1 MEITLVNISKS
12 YKNTKAVR
20 DVNLTLTNGIT
31 ALLGANGSGKTT
43 LLRIITTVLKP
54 DSGSVFFEGSNI
66 IEDGDDF
73 RAVLGYLPQNFGY
86 YKEFTA
92 LDFML
97 YLSSLKGL
105 DGKTAIQ
112 KTDELLEFTGL
123 ADVKKKKIKTF
134 SGGMIQ
140 RLGIAQA
147 LLNDPE
153 VLVLDEP
160 TSGLDPK
167 ERIRFRKLIEKISK
181 DKIIIYST
189 HIISD
194 ISEIANR
201 VLLMNE
207 GVIAEDT
214 TVDKISDLC
223 IKYFGEESELDG

>member
-43 LLRIITTVLKP
+43 LLRIIPTVLKP

-167 ERIRFRKLIEKISK
+167 ERIRFRKLLEKISK

>member
-1 MEITLVNISKS
+1 MEITLINISKS

-54 DSGSVFFEGSNI
+54 DCGSVFFEGSNI

-105 DGKTAIQ
+105 DGRTAMQ

-167 ERIRFRKLIEKISK
+167 ERIRFRKLLEKISK

-194 ISEIANR
+194 ISAIANR

-214 TVDKISDLC
+214 TADKIGDLC
-223 IKYFGEESELDG
+223 IKYFGEGSELDG

>member
-167 ERIRFRKLIEKISK
+167 ERIRFRKLLEKISK

>member
-112 KTDELLEFTGL
+112 KTDKLLEFTGL

-167 ERIRFRKLIEKISK
+167 ERIRFRKLLEKISK

-207 GVIAEDT
+207 GIIAEDT

>member
-140 RLGIAQA
+140 RLGIAQT

-167 ERIRFRKLIEKISK
+167 ERIRFRKLLEKISK

>member
-12 YKNTKAVR
+12 YKNTKAVK

-31 ALLGANGSGKTT
+31 ALLGTNGSGKTT

-54 DSGSVFFEGSNI
+54 DSGSVFFEGNNI
-66 IEDGDDF
+66 VEDGDDF

-86 YKEFTA
+86 YKELTT

-105 DGKTAIQ
+105 DGKTAMQ
-112 KTDELLEFTGL
+112 KTEELLEFTGL

-167 ERIRFRKLIEKISK
+167 ERIRFRKLLEKISK
-181 DKIIIYST
+181 NKIIIYST

-214 TVDKISDLC
+214 TVDKISNLC
-223 IKYFGEESELDG
+223 IKYFGEGSELDG

>member
-167 ERIRFRKLIEKISK
+167 ERIRFRKLLEKISK
-181 DKIIIYST
+181 NKIIIYST

-223 IKYFGEESELDG
+223 IKYFGEGSELDG

>member
-167 ERIRFRKLIEKISK
+167 ERIRFRKLLEKISK

-207 GVIAEDT
+207 GIIAEDT

>member
-167 ERIRFRKLIEKISK
+167 ERIRFRKLLEKISK
-181 DKIIIYST
+181 DKTIIYST

>member
-12 YKNTKAVR
+12 YKNTKAVK

-31 ALLGANGSGKTT
+31 ALLGTNGSGKTT

-54 DSGSVFFEGSNI
+54 DSGSVFFEGNNI
-66 IEDGDDF
+66 VEDGDDF

-92 LDFML
+92 LDLML

-105 DGKTAIQ
+105 DGKTAMQ
-112 KTDELLEFTGL
+112 KTEELLEFTGL

-167 ERIRFRKLIEKISK
+167 ERIRFRKLLEKISK
-181 DKIIIYST
+181 NKIIIYST

-214 TVDKISDLC
+214 TVDKISNLC
-223 IKYFGEESELDG
+223 IKYFGEGSELDG

>member
-1 MEITLVNISKS
+1 MEIKLTDISKS
-12 YKNTKAVR
+12 YKKITAVNH
-20 DVNLTLTNGIT
+20 VNLTLSPGIT

-43 LLRIITTVLKP
+43 LLRIITTVLQP
-54 DSGSVFFEGSNI
+54 DSGTVFWNGSSI
-66 IEDGDDF
+66 LKDSDDF

-97 YLSSLKGL
+97 YLAALKGI
-105 DGKTAIQ
+105 DGRTALSRAE
-112 KTDELLEFTGL
+112 KLLAFAGL

-134 SGGMIQ
+134 SGGMVQ

-147 LLNDPE
+147 LLNDPD

-167 ERIRFRKLIEKISK
+167 ERIRFRKMLEKISD

-189 HIISD
+189 HIVSD
-194 ISEIANR
+194 IASISNR
-201 VLLMNE
+201 VLLMNNGE
-207 GVIAEDT
+207 IAEDT
-214 TVDKISDLC
+214 TPDKIDALC
-223 IKYFGEESELDG
+223 IKYFGEECAQDD

>member
-12 YKNTKAVR
+12 YKNTKAVK

-54 DSGSVFFEGSNI
+54 DCGSVFFEGSNI

-105 DGKTAIQ
+105 DGKTAMQ

-167 ERIRFRKLIEKISK
+167 ERIRFRKLLEKISK

-194 ISEIANR
+194 ISEIASR

-214 TVDKISDLC
+214 TADKIGDLC
-223 IKYFGEESELDG
+223 IKYFGEGSELDG

>member
-1 MEITLVNISKS
+1 MEIKLINISKS
-12 YKNTKAVR
+12 YKKTKAVN
-20 DVNLTLTNGIT
+20 DVSLTLTPGIT

-54 DSGSVFFEGSNI
+54 DSGSVLWNGGNI
-66 IEDGDDF
+66 IENSDDF

-86 YKEFTA
+86 YKDFTA

-97 YLSSLKGL
+97 YLSALKGL
-105 DGKTAIQ
+105 NKKTALQ
-112 KTDELLEFTGL
+112 KTEELLEFAGL
-123 ADVKKKKIKTF
+123 SDVKKKKLKTF
-134 SGGMIQ
+134 SGGMLQ

-147 LLNDPE
+147 LLNDPD

-167 ERIRFRKLIEKISK
+167 ERIRFRKLLEKSAK

-194 ISEIANR
+194 IASISNR
-201 VLLMNE
+201 VLLMNSGE
-207 GVIAEDT
+207 IAEDT
-214 TVDKISDLC
+214 TPDKINELC
-223 IKYFGEESELDG
+223 IKYFGEGSELND

>member
-167 ERIRFRKLIEKISK
+167 ERIRFRKLLEKISK
-181 DKIIIYST
+181 NKIIIYST

>member
-54 DSGSVFFEGSNI
+54 DSGSVFFEGNNI

-167 ERIRFRKLIEKISK
+167 ERIRFRKLLEKISK

>member
-1 MEITLVNISKS
+1 MEITLVNISMS
-12 YKNTKAVR
+12 YKNTKAVK

-31 ALLGANGSGKTT
+31 ALLGTNGSGKTT

-54 DSGSVFFEGSNI
+54 DSGSVFFEGNNI
-66 IEDGDDF
+66 VEDGDDF
-73 RAVLGYLPQNFGY
+73 RAVLGDLPQNFGY

-105 DGKTAIQ
+105 DGKTAMQ
-112 KTDELLEFTGL
+112 KTEELLEFTGL

-167 ERIRFRKLIEKISK
+167 ERIRFRKLLEKISK
-181 DKIIIYST
+181 NKIIIYST

-214 TVDKISDLC
+214 TVDKISNLC
-223 IKYFGEESELDG
+223 IKYFGEGSELDG